1 MKSVELCDVTL
12 REGEQTP
19 GAVFNTEDKL
29 EIAKMLDE
37 FGVAQIQVSFPGL
50 DRKRLEETK
59 QICELPLRCRTEV
72 MTNGMLDN
80 WREHVAAACDCC
92 PTIVHSMVDSRT
104 ASASEEN
111 MRAALARTRE
121 VCDFIHER
129 GKLCNISFIGAFD
142 AERDHLTKLIGQV
155 SSVADRIRVADS
167 YGVASPEAFGGLV
180 SDMVK
185 ARAGGNAEIGVHC
198 HNDMGLAMANM
209 LSSVKAGADF
219 VDVSINGLGSRAGNV
234 SLAECAY
241 VLDRV
246 YHRVSG
252 MKLDRLT
259 KLSSRTAQ
267 MCGIPV
273 LPCTPLVGSRVFD
286 EEIDIHVM
294 EILNDLPRR
303 GILPEIVGGKAH
315 ALYGKLTTPD
325 ILRCAAEK
333 AGRILPEKR
342 LQEII
347 DVLKNY
353 SLTHRG
359 EVIEE
364 SGLWNMIDQILT
376 PLDII

>member
-19 GAVFNTEDKL
+19 GAVFSTEDKL
-29 EIAKMLDE
+29 EIARMLDE
-37 FGVAQIQVSFPGL
+37 IGVAQIQVSFPGL
-50 DRKRLEETK
+50 DRKRLEETGR
-59 QICELPLRCRTEV
+59 ICGLQLRCRTEV

-80 WREHVAAACDCC
+80 WREQIDAACDCG
-92 PTIVHSMVDSRT
+92 PTIVHSMVDSR
-104 ASASEEN
+104 AACASESS
-111 MRAALARTRE
+111 MCE
-121 VCDFIHER
+121 VLERIQEACDFIHER
-129 GKLCNISFIGAFD
+129 GRLCNISFIGAFD
-142 AERDHLTKLIGQV
+142 AKCDKLTKLIGEV
-155 SSVADRIRVADS
+155 SSIADRVRVADS
-167 YGVASPEAFGGLV
+167 YGIASPESFGKLV
-180 SDMVK
+180 GDMVK
-185 ARAGGNAEIGVHC
+185 ARAGRKTEIGVHC

-209 LSSVKAGADF
+209 LSSVEAGADF

-241 VLDRV
+241 VLDKV
-246 YHRVSG
+246 YHRISG

-259 KLSSRTAQ
+259 ELTARTAQ
-267 MCGIPV
+267 LCGIPV
-273 LPCTPLVGSRVFD
+273 SPYVPLVGSRVFD

-303 GILPEIVGGKAH
+303 GILPETVGGQAH

-325 ILRCAAEK
+325 MLRCVAKK
-333 AGRILPEKR
+333 AGRTLPEKR
-342 LQEII
+342 LGEIV

-364 SGLWNMIDQILT
+364 SGLWNVIDQILT
-376 PLDII
+376 PS